1 MRGPLLG
8 VVKPVIIHVLNTCI
22 YADNANVW
30 LYAVGP
36 GIFRQN
42 YLDNLGERVH
52 FCFSFHFYLVSK
64 EVSNEF

>member
-1 MRGPLLG
+1 MRGPLLA
-8 VVKPVIIHVLNTCI
+8 VVKPVIHTCI
-22 YADNANVW
+22 KHMHVRGQCKC
-30 LYAVGP
+30 VVVCG

-52 FCFSFHFYLVSK
+52 FCFTFHFYLVSK